1 MRRLTYSILATLVIL
16 FAVSPNAAAK
26 KSDVK
31 TSDLYVFAISF
42 SFSDSIMYMSSVQK
56 LENMTIRE
64 KYFLD
69 ERADLAGQFKKWVE
83 EETSSQQ
90 IATLYYFDKKK
101 KADAKYSKVCER
113 AIKKH
118 GGTIVTVPDF
128 WFTK

>member
-1 MRRLTYSILATLVIL
+1 MRRLAYSILASIIIL
-16 FAVSPNAAAK
+16 FAASSNVAAK

-31 TSDLYVFAISF
+31 SSDLYVFAISF
-42 SFSDSIMYMSSVQK
+42 SFSDSIMYLSSVQK
-56 LENMTIRE
+56 LENMTVRE

-69 ERADLAGQFKKWVE
+69 ERAELAGQFKKWIE

-90 IATLYYFDKKK
+90 IATLYYFEKKK

-128 WFTK
+128 WFKK

>member
-118 GGTIVTVPDF
+118 EGTIVTVPDF